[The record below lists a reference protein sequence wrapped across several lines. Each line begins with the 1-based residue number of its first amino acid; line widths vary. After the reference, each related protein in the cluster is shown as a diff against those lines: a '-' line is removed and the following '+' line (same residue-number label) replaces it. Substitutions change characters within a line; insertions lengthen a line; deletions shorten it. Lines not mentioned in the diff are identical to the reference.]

1 MKTSLRMLMSLGAA
15 FASAL
20 TPIVRH
26 PLFRPALA
34 LVVIAVMAHVQPHA
48 LVAAPFMVGALT
60 EGQYA
65 AEFILSECPGTISRD
80 TVTVT
85 VAATTTLA
93 PGTVLGQLSASGKYV
108 PYDDAASD
116 GRETAAGILYAEAAN
131 ATGAP
136 VDVEAVIVNF
146 AAEVRGDDLTWGGGV
161 DEDAGTADLAA
172 LGIKVRA

>member
-1 MKTSLRMLMSLGAA
+1 MMSSLRSLKPLGAA
-15 FASAL
+15 IASAL
-20 TPIVRH
+20 APVVRH
-26 PLFRPALA
+26 PLFRPALVLLA
-34 LVVIAVMAHVQPHA
+34 LVVAAQFHPHA
-48 LVAAPFMVGALT
+48 LMAAPIAGVLT

-80 TVTVT
+80 TVTLT
-85 VAATTTLA
+85 VGATTTLA
-93 PGTVLGQLSASGKYV
+93 SGTVLGQISATGKYV

-136 VDVEAVIVNF
+136 VDVDAVIVNF
-146 AAEVRGDDLTWGGGV
+146 AAEVRGDDLTWGDGV